1 MERRHACFRLVW
13 QAPRDFRGKRQ
24 LFLEEA
30 REEEEQADSD
40 EEEEEVVPEE
50 GVDEPSSTSI
60 GSTPP
65 FCNIVQVPFVLPF
78 TSHSSKSLTYSAPNV
93 NSPAKNK
100 VEIAILAKFEG
111 SK

>member
-13 QAPRDFRGKRQ
+13 QAPRDFRLRGKRQ

-40 EEEEEVVPEE
+40 EEEEVLPEE

-60 GSTPP
+60 GTTAPP
-65 FCNIVQVPFVLPF
+65 FVILYKFPSFFPLLLILP
-78 TSHSSKSLTYSAPNV
+78 KALLTA
-93 NSPAKNK
+93 
-100 VEIAILAKFEG
+100 LQM
-111 SK
+111 

>member
-13 QAPRDFRGKRQ
+13 QAPRDFRRGKRQ

-40 EEEEEVVPEE
+40 EEEEVLPEE

-60 GSTPP
+60 GTTAPP

-93 NSPAKNK
+93 NSPDSHYN
-100 VEIAILAKFEG
+100 VEIAIWSIQF
-111 SK
+111 